1 MIAFSTCWNSHRH
14 SDGAEMAREIL
25 DLGFD
30 HIELGSEICHS
41 LLTGIRKM
49 READRIRICS
59 VRAAPSASAEANP
72 PNVCQFASD
81 SAEDRERAM
90 RQTAQAIDLAAR
102 LGASF
107 VILELG
113 RVKMQ
118 PITEPL
124 IQMAKAGKHLSR
136 AYVRAKLEAVQERER
151 IAPRPLQRVKDC
163 LRRVMEHAAGKNMR
177 LGIENRRGYEEIPSE
192 RELSALLAE
201 FSSPEVGYWHN
212 FAYCQVKENLAFL
225 DHAEWLRATGP
236 RALGC
241 HVQDCKWPARDH
253 EPPFTGGVDFEKL
266 VPLLPAH
273 CLFVWEMNPQR
284 SATEIRR
291 SVEIWRERFGE

>member
-1 MIAFSTCWNSHRH
+1 ML
-14 SDGAEMAREIL
+14 REIL
-25 DLGFD
+25 GLGFD
-30 HIELGSEICHS
+30 QIELGSEIRHS
-41 LLTGIRKM
+41 LLAGIQKM
-49 READRIRICS
+49 REAERVRVCS
-59 VRAAPSASAEANP
+59 VRAAIAASAETHP
-72 PNVCQFASD
+72 PNVWQFASD

-118 PITEPL
+118 PISELL
-124 IQMAKAGKHLSR
+124 IQMAKTGKHLSR
-136 AYVRAKLEAVQERER
+136 AYVRAKLKAVQERER
-151 IAPRPLQRVKDC
+151 IAPRHLQRVKDC
-163 LRRVMEHAAGKNMR
+163 LLRAVEYAAAKTIR
-177 LGIENRRGYEEIPSE
+177 LGIENRRAYEEVPSE

-201 FSSPEVGYWHN
+201 FRSPEVGYWHN
-212 FAYCQVKENLAFL
+212 FAHCQIKENLAFL

-236 RALGC
+236 RAVGC
-241 HVQDCKWPARDH
+241 HVQDCKWPASDR

-273 CLFVWEMNPQR
+273 CLFVWEMNPHK
-284 SATEIRR
+284 SATDIRR
-291 SVEIWRERFGE
+291 SVEIWRKRFGE